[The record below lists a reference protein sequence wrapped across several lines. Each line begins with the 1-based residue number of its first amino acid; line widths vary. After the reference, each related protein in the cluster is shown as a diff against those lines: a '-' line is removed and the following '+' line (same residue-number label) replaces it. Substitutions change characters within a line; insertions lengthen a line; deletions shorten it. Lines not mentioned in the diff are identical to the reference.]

1 MNVEAFQKVVLKSYN
16 DTNILKAA
24 IEKYHLTAHE
34 KKKKCQLTF
43 KDKPSE

>member
-34 KKKKCQLTF
+34 KTEMPAHFQR
-43 KDKPSE
+43 